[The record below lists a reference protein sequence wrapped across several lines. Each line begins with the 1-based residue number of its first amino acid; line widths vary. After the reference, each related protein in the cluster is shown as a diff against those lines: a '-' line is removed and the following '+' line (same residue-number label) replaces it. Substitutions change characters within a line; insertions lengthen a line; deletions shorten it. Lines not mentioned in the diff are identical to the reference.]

1 MEFDCCGFVVSEVV
15 PLGLAT
21 WLGSTNVVKD
31 GSSNVSD
38 FPDSCLSAGAACRT
52 FKSDLPASVDASEP
66 VDGKVS
72 TSVTAGASDI
82 IEITV

>member
-1 MEFDCCGFVVSEVV
+1 
-15 PLGLAT
+15 
-21 WLGSTNVVKD
+21 VKD

-38 FPDSCLSAGAACRT
+38 FPDSCLSAGAACGVFT
-52 FKSDLPASVDASEP
+52 SDLLASVDACGP

-72 TSVTAGASDI
+72 PSRTAGASDI